1 VVRALLSKKNK
12 EGFVMTRYKSIF
24 IRVLPVL
31 LLLAIAVPSQAATFT
46 FTSTLT
52 GPNEAPPNASP
63 GTGFATIVF
72 DNVLNTMSINAVFT
86 GLLGTTTMSHIHC
99 CTAVPFTGTAGV
111 ATQTPSFALFPLGVT
126 SGSFSNTFD
135 LTAASSYNPAF
146 VAANGGSVPAA
157 EAALIAGAIAGQDY
171 LNIHTTV
178 VPGGEIRGFL
188 VAAPVATP
196 EASTVALLGICIVGI
211 LGFAWRKRLTA

>member
-1 VVRALLSKKNK
+1 V
-12 EGFVMTRYKSIF
+12 
-24 IRVLPVL
+24 
-31 LLLAIAVPSQAATFT
+31 
-46 FTSTLT
+46 
-52 GPNEAPPNASP
+52 
-63 GTGFATIVF
+63 
-72 DNVLNTMSINAVFT
+72 
-86 GLLGTTTMSHIHC
+86 
-99 CTAVPFTGTAGV
+99 
-111 ATQTPSFALFPLGVT
+111 
-126 SGSFSNTFD
+126 
-135 LTAASSYNPAF
+135 ASSYNPAF